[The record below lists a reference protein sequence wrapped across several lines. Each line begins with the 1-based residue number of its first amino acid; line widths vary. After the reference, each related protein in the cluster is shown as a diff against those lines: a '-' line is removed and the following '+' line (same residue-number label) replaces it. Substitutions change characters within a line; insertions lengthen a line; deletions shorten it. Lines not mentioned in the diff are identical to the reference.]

1 MRRFLTPLLV
11 CASLALSAQVPE
23 PPRMALFSMQYLVE
37 SSVKARKVYTELEVL
52 KKQLEEKITAKQAEG
67 SRLQAQLQSSSI
79 GEEGKVQIQKQLRD
93 LDYEFKKLQED
104 SQAEYQRV
112 QQKVGKAL
120 NELAGPVVTALAK
133 EQKLVLVLSAESTPV
148 AWADEVWVKAFTA
161 EVAKRLDGAE
171 SAPAPAAP
179 KAERKPAAPA
189 KKG

>member
-1 MRRFLTPLLV
+1 MRRFLTPLLL
-11 CASLALSAQVPE
+11 CAGLTLTAQVPE
-23 PPRMALFSMQYLVE
+23 PPRVALFSMQYLVE

-52 KKQLEEKITAKQAEG
+52 KKQLEEKLAAKQAEG
-67 SRLQAQLQSSSI
+67 SRLQGQLQSGSI

-104 SQAEYQRV
+104 SQTEYQRV

-161 EVAKRLDGAE
+161 EVAKRLDASD
-171 SAPAPAAP
+171 SAPAAAAP
-179 KAERKPAAPA
+179 KPKPAAPA
-189 KKG
+189 AKKG